1 MSIRWLVLFFI
12 VTAIGAASCKNN
24 DEVFPKVLY
33 TNINVVNASADTL
46 NFYLNGTR
54 QNNLSNLFP
63 AGASLYLSAPSGQQN
78 YEFKK
83 LGGSTNLFSLPL
95 NLKDSLYYSLYVYG
109 ETANQTFYTD
119 DVLLTDT
126 LHPDTTLIRFV
137 NVSPDAGNLSM
148 SIISATAKATVNF
161 ASEAFKAT
169 SQFELTPGGQQE
181 VQIFQAGATL
191 PKIDTTI
198 TFQQGASY
206 TLFSKGLINGKG
218 SATFDVGVIKNVN

>member
-1 MSIRWLVLFFI
+1 MSIRWLFLFFI
-12 VTAIGAASCKNN
+12 VTVIGAASCKNN

-63 AGASLYLSAPSGQQN
+63 AGASLYLPVPSGLQN

-95 NLKDSLYYSLYVYG
+95 SLKDSLYYSFYVYG
-109 ETANQTFYTD
+109 ETASQTFYTN
-119 DVLLTDT
+119 DVLLKYTA
-126 LHPDTTLIRFV
+126 HPDTTQIRFV
-137 NVSPDAGNLSM
+137 NVSPDAGNLNM
-148 SIISATAKATVNF
+148 TILNATAMDTINLAPL
-161 ASEAFKAT
+161 AFKAT
-169 SQFELTPGGQQE
+169 SPFVLNPGGQQE
-181 VQIFQAGATL
+181 IKIFLPGATV

-206 TLFSKGLINGKG
+206 TLFSKGLINGRG
-218 SATFDVGVIKNVN
+218 SATFGVGVIMNVN